1 MEELIDLHVHS
12 NCSDGTYTPEELV
25 AYALEKGLKAFALT
39 DHDTTAGIARAQRAA
54 SGTGLEL
61 IPGIELSTEY
71 KGKDIHIL
79 GLGIDPENAY
89 FQDQLLRFQNA
100 RNLRNEK
107 MIEKLREHGIDITLE
122 QMRACFPD
130 SVWTRAHFAR
140 YLFDHGYVKEM
151 WDAFD
156 LYLGDHA
163 PCFIPRE
170 KVTPFQAVQLIHEG
184 GGYAVLAHPLLY
196 RLGEEPLNLLVK
208 TLTGCGLDGIEAI
221 YSTNRFSDE
230 ADMRQLARRYGL
242 AITGGSDFH
251 GSNKPSID
259 LGCGKG
265 NLRIPYRLWKTIC
278 GAD

>member
-89 FQDQLLRFQNA
+89 FQDQLLRFQNV